1 VAILDNVRHERFAQE
16 LATGRS
22 ATDSYESAGFKRDD
36 GHASR
41 LAGQGRIQGR
51 VLELKQEAARMAN
64 LGRQDVIDMLV
75 TDHGLARE
83 RGQMAAAI
91 RAAELLGKSIGLFG
105 DRPDFDP
112 IAEEAKNMTPAQM
125 RERIVEILDSIN
137 MPEVADRYR
146 VRTRLGTGKAL
157 KH

>member
-1 VAILDNVRHERFAQE
+1 MAILDNVRQERFAQE

-22 ATDSYESAGFKRDD
+22 ATDSYEFAGYKRDD

-41 LAGQGRIQGR
+41 LAGQGKIRGR
-51 VLELKQEAARMAN
+51 VHELKQEAARMADIR
-64 LGRQDVIDMLV
+64 RQDIIELLRA
-75 TDHGLARE
+75 DHDLARE

-91 RAAELLGKSIGLFG
+91 RAAELLGKSIGMFG
-105 DRPDFDP
+105 DQPEIDP

-146 VRTRLGTGKAL
+146 AGAVSVPAKD
-157 KH
+157 